1 MQNIKQKLRDKSEE
15 KKRYN
20 PTQSLRQKQSDD
32 QCTCRVHKL
41 VCLLREGQKEAEGI
55 KIKKEEKVKDL
66 AKILSQRSLQS
77 DHVVNKKTYRLDQRN
92 QIYMKFKLVLNHL
105 LDSKQRDCGEAN
117 TRQRK
122 KKILLLKNSLQ
133 GEIFTASITKDRHK
147 FNRDFKMNT
156 TQQNEKAYTNKT
168 ISVEVKMLAFI
179 CTLFREKEQYSWYNL
194 FVFTNRGLD

>member
-122 KKILLLKNSLQ
+122 KNSSTGKQPSGRNIYCVDYERQTQIQQGLQ
-133 GEIFTASITKDRHK
+133 DEHHTAK
-147 FNRDFKMNT
+147 
-156 TQQNEKAYTNKT
+156 
-168 ISVEVKMLAFI
+168 
-179 CTLFREKEQYSWYNL
+179 
-194 FVFTNRGLD
+194 